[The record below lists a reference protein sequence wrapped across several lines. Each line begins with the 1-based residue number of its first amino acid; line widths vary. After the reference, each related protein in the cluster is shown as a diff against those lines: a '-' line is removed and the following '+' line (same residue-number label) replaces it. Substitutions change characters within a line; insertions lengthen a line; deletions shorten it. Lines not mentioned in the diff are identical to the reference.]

1 MHYPF
6 GAELCILIIMKKIIV
21 AFFVALV
28 FCGCDPNSDG
38 SKFSSGDGPYP
49 GHREVNTMDTR
60 TPR

>member
-1 MHYPF
+1 M
-6 GAELCILIIMKKIIV
+6 IIMKKIIV